1 MIKPKNIDMM
11 KKIIALAIVA
21 FMAVVSA
28 SAQTNLS
35 GRVYHNPNILSGKF
49 KKLKD
54 VASMDIAEARTK
66 AIEKAEKEKGRKL
79 TEAELSKLDK
89 DVKDGLEKAKILSK
103 GFSSSLTVEFKN
115 ATDLVMKVDMRI
127 DDAALKAAGISWIK
141 RKALKAAL
149 AVAPT
154 SQKGTYIQKG
164 NLVIVTEHG
173 DEETDTLRLSNDGKF
188 LYGKLDEEEFKL
200 TRR

>member
-1 MIKPKNIDMM
+1 M
-11 KKIIALAIVA
+11 
-21 FMAVVSA
+21 
-28 SAQTNLS
+28 
-35 GRVYHNPNILSGKF
+35 
-49 KKLKD
+49 
-54 VASMDIAEARTK
+54 
-66 AIEKAEKEKGRKL
+66 
-79 TEAELSKLDK
+79 
-89 DVKDGLEKAKILSK
+89 
-103 GFSSSLTVEFKN
+103 EFKN